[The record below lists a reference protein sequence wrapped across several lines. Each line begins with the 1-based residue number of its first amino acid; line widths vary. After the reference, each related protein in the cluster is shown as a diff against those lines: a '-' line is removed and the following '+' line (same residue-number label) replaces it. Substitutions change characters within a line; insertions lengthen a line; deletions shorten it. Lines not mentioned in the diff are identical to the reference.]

1 MGINMSNDF
10 FGFLVFCIIMA
21 ILTALC
27 LAFSK
32 ILSEISNKI
41 LPDDEQ

>member
-1 MGINMSNDF
+1 MGINMSNEF

-21 ILTALC
+21 MLTALC

-32 ILSEISNKI
+32 ILSEISDK
-41 LPDDEQ
+41 LLTDDEQ